1 MIEENKYTN
10 PILHGSACPHLV
22 RRGFSNDKQVYDLRT
37 DGESLFR
44 GVDLEALTFT
54 CELLDEVKKETCNQ
68 INYIDIKEI
77 AKQAYKKIKIEK
89 EQEKK
94 KKEKEQSKKRK
105 NKTPQKKQE
114 PLKDKVDRLKETF
127 NEYDFDKE
135 TTEKILKILFIEHTE
150 IFDII

>member
-22 RRGFSNDKQVYDLRT
+22 RRGFSNDKQIYDLRT
-37 DGESLFR
+37 NGESLFR

-54 CELLDEVKKETCNQ
+54 CELLEEVKKETCNQ

-94 KKEKEQSKKRK
+94 KKEKEQSKK
-105 NKTPQKKQE
+105 NKTQQKKQE

-127 NEYDFDKE
+127 NDEFDKE
-135 TTEKILKILFIEHTE
+135 TTDKILKILFIEHTE